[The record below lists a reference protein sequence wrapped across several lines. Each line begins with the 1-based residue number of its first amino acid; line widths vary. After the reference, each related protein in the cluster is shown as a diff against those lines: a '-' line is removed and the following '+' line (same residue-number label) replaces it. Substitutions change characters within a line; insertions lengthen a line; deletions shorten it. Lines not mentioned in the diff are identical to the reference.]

1 MTARKGRGR
10 ERPRCARTPRQ
21 ENTAPANT
29 PKSPRQ
35 SFARTPNGNATLLCS
50 SWQVTSEWCTLPRR
64 ALEAYSRRR
73 SAVQTGRATHPEWLQ
88 HAHEVRGRRKRGVRT
103 VHSIHRR
110 PPQASR
116 AMQRSKTY
124 MYMYASPGLQTLCA
138 DACEDQVV
146 HKPRSRGTCMDT
158 RPLPGLGD
166 APTRCATHRK
176 TAARARGARL
186 VQTGHT
192 RSAQASLLP
201 ISGPLRSARA
211 IAPPVRREL
220 ATRNAA
226 GPPHA
231 AQKQRPTKLAWR
243 SHHQASASPP
253 LGHSE

>member
-1 MTARKGRGR
+1 MQ
-10 ERPRCARTPRQ
+10 RTPRQ

-29 PKSPRQ
+29 PKSTRQ
-35 SFARTPNGNATLLCS
+35 SFARTPNGNAPLLYS
-50 SWQVTSEWCTLPRR
+50 RRQVTSEWCTLPQSARGVLEAQGSPDGACNPPNGCGTRTRR
-64 ALEAYSRRR
+64 VAGANGAYAQCTVYIAALRKPRAQCSTVKPTCTPRRGCVADAMCRRMRGSGGTQALESRH
-73 SAVQTGRATHPEWLQ
+73 V
-88 HAHEVRGRRKRGVRT
+88 
-103 VHSIHRR
+103 
-110 PPQASR
+110 
-116 AMQRSKTY
+116 
-124 MYMYASPGLQTLCA
+124 
-138 DACEDQVV
+138 
-146 HKPRSRGTCMDT
+146 MDT